1 MLFGTSIPTVPLPGT
16 ELTRRLKDQNRVYA
30 RDIIGWQYYD
40 GNFPLFEPDE
50 PMTAEQMHLCAKK
63 IMGRLYRFKYMFLIA
78 LHTFSFPA
86 IIFFLHNLRLGWQK
100 WYRPWRN
107 SLIRFG
113 GWMILKK
120 WNLAFRQ
127 NKFSQK
133 LQSAHQHLLHAR

>member
-1 MLFGTSIPTVPLPGT
+1 L
-16 ELTRRLKDQNRVYA
+16 
-30 RDIIGWQYYD
+30 
-40 GNFPLFEPDE
+40 
-50 PMTAEQMHLCAKK
+50 
-63 IMGRLYRFKYMFLIA
+63 
-78 LHTFSFPA
+78 
-86 IIFFLHNLRLGWQK
+86 FFLHNLRLGWQK